1 MSPHCRGLTPCGG
14 HAGYNLSVACVEDGT
29 GGPRRCPAVGEMLL
43 AAIGYLR
50 SYAPEMGDAKLT
62 CEGGCSCDKRD
73 SGGPDLLEG
82 WHEQHTSVTWVNWI
96 ALRLRAPLEDTGSAC
111 PCTVHVTTQRRPV
124 QQGIIGREGKLKFKV
139 NMLMLT
145 HDGLM
150 DWIDPWKVQTL
161 TVGDMDPQSMR
172 GRRV

>member
-1 MSPHCRGLTPCGG
+1 
-14 HAGYNLSVACVEDGT
+14 
-29 GGPRRCPAVGEMLL
+29 MLL

-82 WHEQHTSVTWVNWI
+82 WHRQRTSVTWVNWI
-96 ALRLRAPLEDTGSAC
+96 ALRLRAPLEAAGSAC
-111 PCTVHVTTQRRPV
+111 PCTVHVTTQRRQAATLQGKGSPQGNGSHATGPV
-124 QQGIIGREGKLKFKV
+124 KFKV

-145 HDGLM
+145 HDGRM
-150 DWIDPWKVQTL
+150 DWIDPWKVKTL
-161 TVGDMDPQSMR
+161 AVGDT
-172 GRRV
+172 RRA

>member
-1 MSPHCRGLTPCGG
+1 M
-14 HAGYNLSVACVEDGT
+14 
-29 GGPRRCPAVGEMLL
+29 GELLL

-82 WHEQHTSVTWVNWI
+82 WHRQHTSVTWVNWI
-96 ALRLRAPLEDTGSAC
+96 ALRLRAPLEDTGGAC

-124 QQGIIGREGKLKFKV
+124 QRGTIGQEGGLKFKV
-139 NMLMLT
+139 NMAMLT
-145 HDGLM
+145 HDGRM
-150 DWIDPWKVQTL
+150 DWIDPFKVQTL
-161 TVGDMDPQSMR
+161 AVGDVEPNALR
-172 GRRV
+172 GRRM